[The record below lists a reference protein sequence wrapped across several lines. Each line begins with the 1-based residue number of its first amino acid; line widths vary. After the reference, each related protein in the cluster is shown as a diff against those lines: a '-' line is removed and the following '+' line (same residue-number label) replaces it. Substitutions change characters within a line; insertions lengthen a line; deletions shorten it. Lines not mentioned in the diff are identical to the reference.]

1 MGAKKSKF
9 TEKVP
14 VFYNNLKLTE
24 KKIWNSLN
32 EGVTN
37 RKSFFHTP
45 VLGTLDLNNKVKIR
59 TLVLR
64 EVNRRKLTL
73 RFHTDIR
80 SKKIKEIQNHSAS
93 ALHIYD
99 PIQKIQVQINGT
111 SRLYRNKNYIDK
123 IWEKMTVSS
132 KACYRLIANPGDA
145 IKYINDANYPSSC
158 DPFEGKKN
166 FSMLCFKIENIE
178 WLYLS
183 SSGHRRSFYDYS
195 GRLVKSGWLAP

>member
-1 MGAKKSKF
+1 MKKDIPDYYNDLD
-9 TEKVP
+9 KV
-14 VFYNNLKLTE
+14 YL
-24 KKIWNSLN
+24 KIWNLLN
-32 EGVTN
+32 FGLSNRDASFHLPTFICGEGKNFDGRV
-37 RKSFFHTP
+37 
-45 VLGTLDLNNKVKIR
+45 V
-59 TLVLR
+59 VLR
-64 EVNRRKLTL
+64 GVSEENKNLW
-73 RFHTDIR
+73 FHTDIR